1 MLSNGETGQL
11 CRHVEG
17 SAVSDRLLDAQ
28 IELSRDQLCRRL
40 RDLRKQSG
48 QTLAVLSQRTGFAV
62 STLSKMENGAISIS
76 FDGLIKLATALGVSV
91 ADLFQS
97 DMGAATAR
105 RSIARLGDGATYET
119 PAYRYRFLCTD
130 LAHKRMVPIHTRLKA
145 GSLAEFGPLTRH
157 PGEEFLYVLSG
168 RVAVHTEFY
177 SPVLLGPGESIY
189 FDSTM
194 GHALVRAGD
203 DEAELIWVCTDA
215 EPPTPGETAEPA
227 DPSR

>member
-1 MLSNGETGQL
+1 MEKPVKRAGTMRECL
-11 CRHVEG
+11 CRIGH
-17 SAVSDRLLDAQ
+17 SM
-28 IELSRDQLCRRL
+28 L
-40 RDLRKQSG
+40 RSNCPATSCAG
-48 QTLAVLSQRTGFAV
+48 GCATS
-62 STLSKMENGAISIS
+62 S
-76 FDGLIKLATALGVSV
+76 FDGLIKLAAALGVSV

-97 DMGAATAR
+97 DMEAPATAR
-105 RSIARLGDGATYET
+105 RSIARPQDGTIYET
-119 PAYRYRFLCTD
+119 PAYQYRFLCTD
-130 LAHKRMVPIHTRLKA
+130 LAHKRMIPIHTRLKA

-177 SPVLLGPGESIY
+177 APVLLGPGEAIY

-203 DEAELIWVCTDA
+203 DDAELIWVCTDA
-215 EPPTPGETAEPA
+215 EPPTSAETAAPA